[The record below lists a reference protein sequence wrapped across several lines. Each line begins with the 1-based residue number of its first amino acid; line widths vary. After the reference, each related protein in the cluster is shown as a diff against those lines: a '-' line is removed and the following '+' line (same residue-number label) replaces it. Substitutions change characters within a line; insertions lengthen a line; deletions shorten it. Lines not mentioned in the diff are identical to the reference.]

1 MHKKLVGA
9 CLALTMGAGA
19 GYALTAMAQ
28 QKPEDVIKY
37 RKAVMVVQSWN
48 MRPMALM
55 VKGQQPYDAQ
65 LFAWYAG
72 VIQQTS
78 NMLPDAFAAGSDK
91 GDTKAKPEIW
101 SEPAKSKAAL
111 VRSRLP
117 PGPRPSHYWLGARLD
132 HVPARQSATRR
143 HRKVR
148 PTDERLRAVWYL
160 FGKLRR
166 WRG

>member
-9 CLALTMGAGA
+9 CLALTLGAGA
-19 GYALTAMAQ
+19 GYALNAIAQ

-37 RKAVMVVQSWN
+37 RKAVMNVQSWN

-78 NMLPDAFAAGSDK
+78 HMLPDAFQAGSDK
-91 GDTKAKPEIW
+91 GDTKARPEIW
-101 SEPAKSKAAL
+101 TDGKAKGLMDRFATDTSALVKAAAKGDL
-111 VRSRLP
+111 ESVK
-117 PGPRPSHYWLGARLD
+117 GPFGAVAKNCGGCHDTYRM
-132 HVPARQSATRR
+132 
-143 HRKVR
+143 K
-148 PTDERLRAVWYL
+148 
-160 FGKLRR
+160 
-166 WRG
+166 